1 MLGLNWCC
9 IRRDLIGGCQLHVL
23 LEALCATPQPAWK
36 AQWHCLKMLLPRLPF
51 TLHFSVAMLTSG
63 GAPGAAQA
71 LVTLPAKNVLNS

>member
-1 MLGLNWCC
+1 
-9 IRRDLIGGCQLHVL
+9 
-23 LEALCATPQPAWK
+23 
-36 AQWHCLKMLLPRLPF
+36 MLLPRFPF